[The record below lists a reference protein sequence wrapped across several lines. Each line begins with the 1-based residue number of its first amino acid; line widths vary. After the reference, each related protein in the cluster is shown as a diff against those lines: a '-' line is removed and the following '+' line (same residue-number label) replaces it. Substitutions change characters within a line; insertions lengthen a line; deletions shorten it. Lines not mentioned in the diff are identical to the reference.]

1 MKIAI
6 IGYSGAGKSTL
17 AKRLADEIGVQPLYL
32 DTVHYLPNWQER
44 DRTEARAVVR
54 ATLNQSNWVID
65 GTYQSLLREERLE
78 QADDIIWMN
87 YPRLLCLWR
96 VILRTRR
103 FRGQTRESMASGCT
117 ERLDWEFVWW
127 ILYEGRTRERIADF
141 WAIQKQYPQKTVV
154 LKNDRV
160 LRRYL
165 HDRQLRRGEQ
175 RGTK

>member
-17 AKRLADEIGVQPLYL
+17 AKRLADEINVQPLYL
-32 DTVHYLPNWQER
+32 DAVHYLTNWQER
-44 DRTEARAVVR
+44 DRTEAREIVR
-54 ATLNQSNWVID
+54 ETLQQGNWVID

-78 QADDIIWMN
+78 QADEIIWMN

-96 VILRTRR
+96 VILRYIR

-117 ERLDWEFVWW
+117 ERLDWEFVRWV
-127 ILYEGRTRERIADF
+127 LYNGRTRERVLDF
-141 WAIQKQYPQKTVV
+141 QAIQKQYPQKTVV
-154 LKNDRV
+154 LRNDFA

-165 HDRQLRRGEQ
+165 QSRPLGRG
-175 RGTK
+175 